1 MKQKGQLPSKRA
13 LEETMQRKESV
24 PSILES
30 EATGKVAEIY
40 ADIREV
46 LGTSI
51 VNLIWR
57 HLATMPGAL
66 EWTWSTARQ
75 LYVGPAPEYAEAVR
89 RLIDLPA
96 VPPFSPDTLAA
107 AGLSDDDVVR
117 IRDILDSYQHTNAL
131 ALVVLSALVMHYEP
145 TRQDTVNPSDEAPR
159 LVGVKLPE
167 LPPMQS
173 LKPEVVRLIEELNG
187 FGEDTDKSLIAS
199 MYRHFGYWPTYLSLV
214 RTMLVPLETGG
225 QLLALTHST
234 RALARSHGHALAQ
247 HLRPST
253 PPDTLQRALAAC
265 RRFVD
270 HPISRMTGIC
280 SLIRLAM
287 DGTRDT

>member
-1 MKQKGQLPSKRA
+1 
-13 LEETMQRKESV
+13 MQGKESV

-30 EATGKVAEIY
+30 EATGQVAEIY
-40 ADIREV
+40 ADIRQV

-57 HLATMPGAL
+57 NLATIPGAL
-66 EWTWSTARQ
+66 EWTWITAKP
-75 LYVGPAPEYAEAVR
+75 LYLGPAPAYAEAVR
-89 RLIDLPA
+89 RAIDLPV
-96 VPPFSPDTLAA
+96 VPSLSPDTLAA
-107 AGLSDDDVVR
+107 AGLSNDDVAR
-117 IRDILDSYQHTNAL
+117 IRDILDSYHYTNAL
-131 ALVVLSALVMHYEP
+131 ALVALSALVMHFEP
-145 TRQDTVNPSDEAPR
+145 TQPDAITPSNRAPR
-159 LVGVKLPE
+159 PLGVKLPE

-199 MYRHFGYWPTYLSLV
+199 MYRHLGYWPTYLSLV
-214 RTMLVPLETGG
+214 RTMLVPLETNG
-225 QLLALTHST
+225 QLHTLTRSI
-234 RALARSHGHALAQ
+234 RDLARSHGRALAQ

-253 PPDTLQRALAAC
+253 PPDSLQQALAAC

-280 SLIRLAM
+280 ALIRRAT
-287 DGTRDT
+287 DRSSAP

>member
-1 MKQKGQLPSKRA
+1 
-13 LEETMQRKESV
+13 MQRTESV

-40 ADIREV
+40 ADIRQV

-57 HLATMPGAL
+57 NLATIPDAL
-66 EWTWSTARQ
+66 GWTWSAARQ
-75 LYVGPAPEYAEAVR
+75 LYLGPAPGYAEAVR
-89 RLIDLPA
+89 RAIDLPA
-96 VPPFSPDTLAA
+96 VPSFSSDELAA
-107 AGLSDDDVVR
+107 AGLSNDDLAK
-117 IRDILDSYQHTNAL
+117 IRSILDSYHHTNAL

-145 TRQDTVNPSDEAPR
+145 TQQGAVSPSDGAPR
-159 LVGVKLPE
+159 PLAVKLPE

-173 LKPEVVRLIEELNG
+173 LKPEVVHLIEELNG

-199 MYRHFGYWPTYLSLV
+199 MYRHLGYWPTYLSLV
-214 RTMLVPLETGG
+214 RTMLVPLETEGR
-225 QLLALTHST
+225 LHALTRST
-234 RALARSHGHALAQ
+234 RALARTHGRALAQ

-253 PPDTLQRALAAC
+253 PPDTLQQALAAC

-280 SLIRLAM
+280 SLIRTAM
-287 DGTRDT
+287 DSTRDT

>member
-1 MKQKGQLPSKRA
+1 
-13 LEETMQRKESV
+13 MQRTESV

-40 ADIREV
+40 ADIRQV
-46 LGTSI
+46 LGASI

-57 HLATMPGAL
+57 NLATIPDAL
-66 EWTWSTARQ
+66 EWTWSAARQ
-75 LYVGPAPEYAEAVR
+75 LYLGPAPGYAEAVR
-89 RLIDLPA
+89 RAIDLPA
-96 VPPFSPDTLAA
+96 VPSFSSDKLAA
-107 AGLSDDDVVR
+107 AGLSNDDLAK
-117 IRDILDSYQHTNAL
+117 IRDILDSYHHTNAL

-145 TRQDTVNPSDEAPR
+145 TQQDAVSPSDGAARP
-159 LVGVKLPE
+159 LAVKLPE
-167 LPPMQS
+167 LLPMQS

-199 MYRHFGYWPTYLSLV
+199 MYRHLGYWPTYLSLV
-214 RTMLVPLETGG
+214 RTMLVPLETEGR
-225 QLLALTHST
+225 LHALTRST
-234 RALARSHGHALAQ
+234 RALARTHGRALAQ

-253 PPDTLQRALAAC
+253 PPDTLQQALAAC

-280 SLIRLAM
+280 SLIRTAM
-287 DGTRDT
+287 HGTRDT

>member
-1 MKQKGQLPSKRA
+1 
-13 LEETMQRKESV
+13 MQRTESV

-40 ADIREV
+40 ADIRQV

-57 HLATMPGAL
+57 NLATIPDAL
-66 EWTWSTARQ
+66 GWTWSAARQ
-75 LYVGPAPEYAEAVR
+75 LYLGPAPGYAEAVR
-89 RLIDLPA
+89 RAIDLPA
-96 VPPFSPDTLAA
+96 VPSFSSDELAA
-107 AGLSDDDVVR
+107 AGLSNDDLAK
-117 IRDILDSYQHTNAL
+117 IRSILDSYHHTNAL

-145 TRQDTVNPSDEAPR
+145 TQQDEVSPSDGAPR
-159 LVGVKLPE
+159 PLAVKLPE

-173 LKPEVVRLIEELNG
+173 LKPEVVHLIEELNG

-199 MYRHFGYWPTYLSLV
+199 MYRHLGYWPTYLSLV
-214 RTMLVPLETGG
+214 RTMLVPLETEGR
-225 QLLALTHST
+225 LHALTRST
-234 RALARSHGHALAQ
+234 RALARTHGRALAQ

-253 PPDTLQRALAAC
+253 PPDTLQQALAAC

-280 SLIRLAM
+280 SLIRTAM
-287 DGTRDT
+287 DSTRDT

>member
-1 MKQKGQLPSKRA
+1 
-13 LEETMQRKESV
+13 MQRTESV

-40 ADIREV
+40 ADIRQV

-57 HLATMPGAL
+57 NLATIPDAL
-66 EWTWSTARQ
+66 GWTWSAARQ
-75 LYVGPAPEYAEAVR
+75 LYLGPAPGYAEAVR
-89 RLIDLPA
+89 RAIDLPA
-96 VPPFSPDTLAA
+96 VPSFSSDELAA
-107 AGLSDDDVVR
+107 AGLSNDDLAK
-117 IRDILDSYQHTNAL
+117 IRSILDSYHHTNAL

-145 TRQDTVNPSDEAPR
+145 TQQDAVSPSDGAPR
-159 LVGVKLPE
+159 PLAVKLPE

-173 LKPEVVRLIEELNG
+173 LKPEVVHLIEELNG

-199 MYRHFGYWPTYLSLV
+199 MYRHLGYWPTYLSLV
-214 RTMLVPLETGG
+214 RTMLVPLETDG
-225 QLLALTHST
+225 QLHALTRST
-234 RALARSHGHALAQ
+234 RALARTHGRALAQ

-253 PPDTLQRALAAC
+253 PPDTLQQALAAC

-280 SLIRLAM
+280 SLIRTAM
-287 DGTRDT
+287 DSTRDT

>member
-1 MKQKGQLPSKRA
+1 
-13 LEETMQRKESV
+13 MQRKESV

-40 ADIREV
+40 ADIRQV

-57 HLATMPGAL
+57 NLATIPGAL
-66 EWTWSTARQ
+66 EWTWITAKP
-75 LYVGPAPEYAEAVR
+75 LYRGPAPGYAEAIR
-89 RLIDLPA
+89 CAIDLPE
-96 VPPFSPDTLAA
+96 VPPFSRDTLAA
-107 AGLSDDDVVR
+107 AGLSNDDVAR
-117 IRDILDSYQHTNAL
+117 IRNILDSYHYTNAL
-131 ALVVLSALVMHYEP
+131 ALVALSARVMHFEP
-145 TRQDTVNPSDEAPR
+145 TQLDTFSPLDGSPR
-159 LVGVKLPE
+159 PLGIKLPE

-199 MYRHFGYWPTYLSLV
+199 MYRHLGYWPTYLSLV
-214 RTMLVPLETGG
+214 RTMLVPLETNG
-225 QLLALTHST
+225 QLHTLTRSI
-234 RALARSHGHALAQ
+234 RDLARLHGRTLAE

-253 PPDTLQRALAAC
+253 PPDTLQQALASC

-280 SLIRLAM
+280 ALIRTAT
-287 DGTRDT
+287 DGTRTA

>member
-1 MKQKGQLPSKRA
+1 
-13 LEETMQRKESV
+13 MQRTECV

-40 ADIREV
+40 ADIRQV

-57 HLATMPGAL
+57 NLATMPDTL
-66 EWTWSTARQ
+66 EWTWSAAKQ
-75 LYVGPAPEYAEAVR
+75 LYLGPAPGYAEAVR
-89 RLIDLPA
+89 RAIDLPA
-96 VPPFSPDTLAA
+96 VPSFSSDTLAG
-107 AGLSDDDVVR
+107 AGLSNDDLAK
-117 IRDILDSYQHTNAL
+117 IRDILDSYHYTNAL

-145 TRQDTVNPSDEAPR
+145 TQQDAVSPSDGAPR
-159 LVGVKLPE
+159 PLGVKLPE
-167 LPPMQS
+167 LPSMQS

-199 MYRHFGYWPTYLSLV
+199 MYRHLGYWPTYLSLV
-214 RTMLVPLETGG
+214 RTMLVPLETEGR
-225 QLLALTHST
+225 LHALTRST
-234 RALARSHGHALAQ
+234 RALARTHGRALAQ
-247 HLRPST
+247 HLRPS
-253 PPDTLQRALAAC
+253 PPPETLQQALVAC

-280 SLIRLAM
+280 SLIRTAM
-287 DGTRDT
+287 HGTRDT

>member
-1 MKQKGQLPSKRA
+1 
-13 LEETMQRKESV
+13 MQRTESV

-40 ADIREV
+40 ADLRQV

-57 HLATMPGAL
+57 NLATIPDAL
-66 EWTWSTARQ
+66 EWTWSAARQ
-75 LYVGPAPEYAEAVR
+75 LYLGPAPGYAEAVR
-89 RLIDLPA
+89 RAIDLPA
-96 VPPFSPDTLAA
+96 VPSFSSDKLAA
-107 AGLSDDDVVR
+107 AGLSNDDLAK
-117 IRDILDSYQHTNAL
+117 IRDILDSYHHTNAL

-145 TRQDTVNPSDEAPR
+145 TQQGAVSPSDGAPR
-159 LVGVKLPE
+159 PLAVKLPE

-173 LKPEVVRLIEELNG
+173 LKPEVVHLIEELNG

-199 MYRHFGYWPTYLSLV
+199 MYRHLGYWPTYLSLV
-214 RTMLVPLETGG
+214 RTMLVPLETEGR
-225 QLLALTHST
+225 LHALTRST
-234 RALARSHGHALAQ
+234 RALARTHGRALAQ

-253 PPDTLQRALAAC
+253 PPDTLPQALAAC

-280 SLIRLAM
+280 SLIRTAM
-287 DGTRDT
+287 DSTRDT